1 MKTGAT
7 IYSLMG
13 MLREDYFGTL
23 RKLAD
28 TGCQYIEY
36 VSTPRMKRRP
46 GGIPCRNRPA
56 G

>member
-23 RKLAD
+23 QKLAD

-36 VSTPRMKRRP
+36 VSTPADENGVP
-46 GGIPCRNRPA
+46 VASPA
-56 G
+56 EIG